1 MAILDRNNIFQS
13 QLFEKNVL
21 APYLKEY
28 RNNTQFSKFMGG
40 STSIIH
46 NIMEQKGQGDT
57 IVFPTRQ
64 TFMPIVKRGEE
75 QLAGD
80 ESEITYVTDE
90 VRIGSLRF
98 ASRITNEQLL
108 KLQTKAHLDSDV
120 RDDLLYQSSLLNT
133 KRVVSSF
140 GLAFTPT
147 TTNDRSLINYDW
159 SYSDIATKMNAS
171 GIDANNVAGDA
182 VSSQRLMFGQ
192 DYRTNEATVNAVVS
206 AANFSV
212 ANGHTMS
219 VKHIVRLV
227 NIARTG
233 GRTAT
238 AYKESAIRPYRV
250 VNPHNG
256 YSDNRYILFLAPET
270 YSHMRDNDADWRNQV
285 IRGVIENQYQPSTLY
300 GSAYKGSIE
309 GVDVIVVDEFSN
321 FITTNGNAGTQVA
334 YSALCGASAVG
345 FAMGSTPTF
354 ATDERDYGMHKGI
367 AHVEISGLKALKYPS
382 KGNPALKGRNPLL
395 VDNGI
400 IHSFVKIS

>member
-1 MAILDRNNIFQS
+1 MAILDRNNIFQV
-13 QLFEKNVL
+13 QLYEKFINE
-21 APYLKEY
+21 YLQEY
-28 RNNTQFSKFMGG
+28 RNNTQYSKFMGG
-40 STSIIH
+40 ATAIIH
-46 NIMEQKGQGDT
+46 NVIQSKGTGDT
-57 IVFPTRQ
+57 MIFPTRQ
-64 TFMPIVKRGEE
+64 TFMPVVKRGEE

-90 VRIGSLRF
+90 VRIGNLRF

-108 KLQTKAHLDSDV
+108 NLQTKATIDSDV
-120 RDDLLYQSSLLNT
+120 RDDLLYQSSLINT
-133 KRVVSSF
+133 KRITSSF
-140 GLAFTPT
+140 GLAFSPT
-147 TTNDRSLINYDW
+147 TTNDRSLINVDW
-159 SYSDIATKMNAS
+159 SYSDIATKMIAC
-171 GIDANNVAGDA
+171 GIDANNALGDA
-182 VSSQRLMFGQ
+182 VSNQRVMFGQ
-192 DYRTNEATVNAVVS
+192 DFRTNEATVGAAAA

-227 NIARTG
+227 TLARTG

-250 VNPHNG
+250 TNPQNG
-256 YSDNRYILFLAPET
+256 YADNRYILFVSPEA

-285 IRGVIENQYQPSTLY
+285 VRGVIENQYQPSTLY

-321 FITTNGNAGTQVA
+321 YITTSGNGGTQVA
-334 YSALCGASAVG
+334 YSALCGASAIG
-345 FAMGSTPTF
+345 FAQGQQPTF
-354 ATDERDYGMHKGI
+354 VVDTRDYGMHKGI
-367 AHVEISGLKALKYPS
+367 AHIEISGLKALKYPS
-382 KGNPALKGRNPLL
+382 KGDPKKKGRNSLL

>member
-90 VRIGSLRF
+90 VRIGNIRF

-108 KLQTKAHLDSDV
+108 KLQTKAIIDNDV

-140 GLAFTPT
+140 GLAFSPT

-159 SYSDIATKMNAS
+159 AYSDIAAKIIAC
-171 GIDANNVAGDA
+171 GIDANNGVGDA
-182 VSSQRLMFGQ
+182 VSSQRTMFGQ
-192 DYRTNEATVNAVVS
+192 DFRTNEATVTAVAS

-227 NIARTG
+227 NLARTG
-233 GRTAT
+233 GRIGT

-250 VNPHNG
+250 VNPYNG
-256 YSDNRYILFLAPET
+256 YADNRYILFIAPET

-300 GSAYKGSIE
+300 GSQYKGSIE

-321 FITTNGNAGTQVA
+321 YITTSGNGGTQVA
-334 YSALCGASAVG
+334 YSALCGASAIG
-345 FAMGSTPTF
+345 FAQGSIPTF

-400 IHSFVKIS
+400 IHSFVKLT

>member
-1 MAILDRNNIFQS
+1 MAILDRNNIFQT

-40 STSIIH
+40 ATAIIH

-90 VRIGSLRF
+90 VRIGNIRF
-98 ASRITNEQLL
+98 ATRITNEQLL
-108 KLQTKAHLDSDV
+108 KLQTKAQIDNDV
-120 RDDLLYQSSLLNT
+120 RDDLLYQSSLINT

-140 GLAFTPT
+140 GLAFSPT
-147 TTNDRSLINYDW
+147 TTNDRNLINYDW
-159 SYSDIATKMNAS
+159 SYSDIATKMIAC
-171 GIDANNVAGDA
+171 GIDANNAAGDA
-182 VSSQRLMFGQ
+182 VSSQRVMFGQ
-192 DYRTNEATVNAVVS
+192 DFRTNEATVTAVAG

-227 NIARTG
+227 TLARTG
-233 GRTAT
+233 GRTANL
-238 AYKESAIRPYRV
+238 YKESAIRPYRV
-250 VNPHNG
+250 TNPHNG
-256 YSDNRYILFLAPET
+256 YADNRYILFISPEA

-285 IRGVIENQYQPSTLY
+285 VRGVIENQYQPSTLY

-321 FITTNGNAGTQVA
+321 FITSSGNGATQVA
-334 YSALCGASAVG
+334 YSVLCGASAIG
-345 FAMGSTPTF
+345 FALGQNPTF

>member
-1 MAILDRNNIFQS
+1 MAILNRNNIFQS

-40 STSIIH
+40 SSSIIH

-90 VRIGSLRF
+90 VRIYNLRF

-108 KLQTKAHLDSDV
+108 KLQTKAQLDSDV

-140 GLAFTPT
+140 GLSFTPT
-147 TTNDRSLINYDW
+147 TTGDRNLINYDW
-159 SYSDIATKMNAS
+159 AYSDLTAYMLAS
-171 GIDANNVAGDA
+171 GIDANNGAGDA

-192 DYRTNEATVNAVVS
+192 DYRTNEATVNNVVS

-219 VKHIVRLV
+219 VNHIVRLV
-227 NIARTG
+227 NLARTG

-250 VNPHNG
+250 VNPYNG
-256 YSDNRYILFLAPET
+256 YADNRYILFVAPET
-270 YSHMRDNDADWRNQV
+270 YAHMRSNDADWRNQV

-321 FITTNGNAGTQVA
+321 YITTSGAGGTQVA
-334 YSALCGASAVG
+334 YSALCGASAIG
-345 FAMGSTPTF
+345 FAMGSIPTF